1 MKEILKYIKLYTGCN
16 DHALKRIEVMLEPR
30 LNLKPQIIEKIVHV
44 EKYVKRK
51 PRPSVSLLEW
61 SEQYYK
67 DNNTSFKDISQRR
80 RMQEIVDVRNAY
92 IKQAYFEGY
101 TPSEIAR
108 HLGRNHATILYI
120 ISK

>member
-1 MKEILKYIKLYTGCN
+1 MREILKYIKLYTGCN

-51 PRPSVSLLEW
+51 PKPSVPLTAW
-61 SEQYYK
+61 SEVYYQENK
-67 DNNTSFKDISQRR
+67 TSFKEISQRR
-80 RMQEIVDVRNAY
+80 RMQEVVDLRNAY